1 MVLFKY
7 SLNILKKSTPCGISA
22 IMAKVV
28 DINNHDLQHVV
39 ALATQSLKAGNI
51 IAVPTDTIY
60 GVAGLAQRNDATSR
74 IYQLKNR
81 DLKKPIAI
89 SVADI
94 DDVYKWGHVTVS
106 RELLTELLPGPVT
119 VVFRRKDELSPSL
132 NPDVHLIGIRI
143 PDQQFIRS
151 LARACQEPIALTSAN
166 ISSAPSTV
174 SVEEFSELWP
184 MLDLVV
190 DGGMLGNTTE
200 SRQGST
206 VVDLSQTGVYRIIRD
221 GSALRPTSDLLE
233 RHGLKNGKMLD
244 SSVDAAGTER

>member
-1 MVLFKY
+1 MVLFKN
-7 SLNILKKSTPCGISA
+7 SLNALKKSFPCGIST
-22 IMAKVV
+22 IMAKVI
-28 DINNHDLQHVV
+28 DISNHDLQHLVS
-39 ALATQSLKAGNI
+39 LATQSLKSGNI

-60 GVAGLAQRNDATSR
+60 GVAGLAQRNDATSK

-94 DDVYKWGHVTVS
+94 DDVYRWGHVTVS
-106 RELLTELLPGPVT
+106 RELLSELLPGPVT
-119 VVFRRKDELSPSL
+119 VVFERKDDLSPSL
-132 NPDVHLIGIRI
+132 NPDASLIGIRI

-174 SVEEFSELWP
+174 SVEEFHELWP
-184 MLDLVV
+184 TLDLVF

-206 VVDLSQTGVYRIIRD
+206 VVDLSQKGVYRIIRD

-233 RHGLKNGKMLD
+233 KYGLKNGKTME
-244 SSVDAAGTER
+244 SSDDATITVR

>member
-1 MVLFKY
+1 MV
-7 SLNILKKSTPCGISA
+7 S
-22 IMAKVV
+22 
-28 DINNHDLQHVV
+28 
-39 ALATQSLKAGNI
+39 LATQSLKSGNI

-106 RELLTELLPGPVT
+106 RELLSELLPGPVT
-119 VVFRRKDELSPSL
+119 VVFTRKEELSPSL
-132 NPDVHLIGIRI
+132 NPNVSLIGIRI
-143 PDQQFIRS
+143 PDQLFIRS
-151 LARACQEPIALTSAN
+151 LARSCQEPIALTSAN
-166 ISSAPSTV
+166 ISAAPSTV
-174 SVEEFSELWP
+174 SVEEFRELWP

-206 VVDLSQTGVYRIIRD
+206 VVDLSQTGMYRIIRD
-221 GSALRPTSDLLE
+221 GSALRPTSELLE
-233 RHGLKNGKMLD
+233 KHGLKNVK
-244 SSVDAAGTER
+244 SSDLDAASITDR

>member
-1 MVLFKY
+1 MMKHVAIANYDMVLFKY
-7 SLNILKKSTPCGISA
+7 SLKKFRISTLCDIST
-22 IMAKVV
+22 IMAKVI
-28 DINNHDLQHVV
+28 DINTHDLQYVV
-39 ALATQSLKAGNI
+39 SLATQSLKSGNI

-106 RELLTELLPGPVT
+106 RELLSELLPGPVT
-119 VVFRRKDELSPSL
+119 VVFTRKEFPGDDSSQVNSEVYL
-132 NPDVHLIGIRI
+132 
-143 PDQQFIRS
+143 
-151 LARACQEPIALTSAN
+151 QE
-166 ISSAPSTV
+166 
-174 SVEEFSELWP
+174 FRELWP

-206 VVDLSQTGVYRIIRD
+206 VVDLSQTGMYRIIRD
-221 GSALRPTSDLLE
+221 GSALRPTSELLE
-233 RHGLKNGKMLD
+233 KHGLKNVK
-244 SSVDAAGTER
+244 SSDLDAASITDR